1 LPGLRGYDV
10 RPILWPNRNYNGALM
25 INIGSHT
32 LRNRVALAPM
42 AGVTDVPFRQLAWRL
57 GAPYMVGEMT
67 GSRPELK
74 NTRKTLLRR
83 EAVQGAVHAV
93 QIAGTEPGWI
103 ADAVRDA
110 IAGGAEIVDLN
121 FGCPAK
127 KVCRKAAGSA
137 LMAHPAQ
144 IVALTEAAVAAAQPA
159 GVPVTVKTRTGPAPD
174 QRNAPELAR
183 ALEQTGI
190 SALAIHGRTRACK
203 FVGKVEFDTVARV
216 KSAVRIP
223 VFANGDICNPQDAR
237 WVLAQTDAD
246 GVMIGRA
253 ALGAPWLPGW
263 IVADLEGRRVDPPSA
278 SERLKWLREQL
289 VATHRFYGSEQ
300 GVRIARKHVQWT
312 LGHDTLDVSH
322 ALAGLLRNTSQRVL
336 RAACAN
342 QQLDLLDSLTESD
355 SVAAR
360 AA

>member
-1 LPGLRGYDV
+1 
-10 RPILWPNRNYNGALM
+10 
-25 INIGSHT
+25 
-32 LRNRVALAPM
+32 M

-83 EAVQGAVHAV
+83 EAVQGSVHAV
-93 QIAGTEPGWI
+93 QIAGTDAQWM

-110 IAGGAEIVDLN
+110 IEGGAEIVDLN

-137 LMAHPAQ
+137 LMAHPEQ
-144 IVALTEAAVAAAQPA
+144 IIALTAAAVSAAKPA
-159 GVPVTVKTRTGPAPD
+159 GVPITVKTRTGPTPQ

-190 SALAIHGRTRACK
+190 SALVIHGRTRACK
-203 FVGKVEFDTVARV
+203 FVGSVEFDTVARV
-216 KSAVRIP
+216 KAAVRLP
-223 VFANGDICNPQDAR
+223 VFANGDICNPEDAR
-237 WVLAQTDAD
+237 RALEQTGAD

-253 ALGAPWLPGW
+253 ALGAPWLPAW
-263 IVADLEGRRVDPPSA
+263 IIEELSGRSFTLPDLSA
-278 SERLKWLREQL
+278 RLHWLREQL
-289 VATHRFYGSEQ
+289 VATHKFYGEEQ

-312 LGHDTLDVSH
+312 LSHDTLHVGGAQAE
-322 ALAGLLRNTSQRVL
+322 ALSAMSKTIL
-336 RAACAN
+336 RAPCAGE
-342 QQLDLLDSLTESD
+342 QLDLLDFLADSFASTEC
-355 SVAAR
+355 AA
-360 AA
+360 